1 MPVHHLCESHGSS
14 LPDLVGIQKFL
25 EPYGR
30 RKANLETTDAT
41 ASNINCGT
49 DYKTLQKWFSASAK
63 KEGFPEIF
71 RSWLQ
76 EDEKKRGVNDGGEL
90 EYVFVFHE
98 CKIPQD
104 ANLDILKLNLVGC
117 SFHPKPFFE
126 A

>member
-1 MPVHHLCESHGSS
+1 MPVHHLWESHGSS
-14 LPDLVGIQKFL
+14 LPDLVEIQKFL

-30 RKANLETTDAT
+30 RKANFEEMPK
-41 ASNINCGT
+41 NHINCGT
-49 DYKTLQKWFSASAK
+49 DYRVLQRWFQGAAAD
-63 KEGFPEIF
+63 GDFFPEIYQ
-71 RSWLQ
+71 SWLR
-76 EDEKKRGVNDGGEL
+76 DGEL